1 MQNLAQG
8 KGKWK
13 EKISEKRKRTLE
25 MLERIK
31 ESDAMKIAVIQ
42 ELIPL
47 GLKAVQDAL
56 QEEVEALAGRRYEHG
71 KENRR
76 WGKQWGSIYLRDQK
90 IPVRVPRV
98 RNKKKG
104 EEVRLQRYQKLQEPY
119 RGDHQTFL
127 KLLNGLS
134 THRYKESAELVPEV
148 FGLSASSVSRRFTKK
163 AETYL
168 ELLEERELGDY
179 DFVAIFIDGKRYA
192 EEGIM
197 IALGITIEGKKIV
210 LGIEQMSTENHRAL
224 IQFFDKLIERG
235 LKYAEEMLFVID
247 GSKGLAKAIRQR
259 LGRSVMIQ
267 RCHWHKR
274 ENIVSY
280 LSLNEQKRYRVKLR
294 NAYNEPTYE
303 GAKKALLQIGEELES
318 INPSAAKSLGE
329 GLEETL
335 TLHQLGLCRELGVS
349 FSTTNCIESIMSQ
362 LGQYTDKV
370 DYWRNGTHI
379 VRWVAAGLLHLEPR
393 LRKVK
398 GFRYL
403 KMLRLRIQEKIEK
416 QRYSSMQVL
425 EKQKVAVT

>member
-98 RNKKKG
+98 RNKEKG

-235 LKYAEEMLFVID
+235 LKFV
-247 GSKGLAKAIRQR
+247 
-259 LGRSVMIQ
+259 
-267 RCHWHKR
+267 
-274 ENIVSY
+274 
-280 LSLNEQKRYRVKLR
+280 
-294 NAYNEPTYE
+294 
-303 GAKKALLQIGEELES
+303 
-318 INPSAAKSLGE
+318 
-329 GLEETL
+329 
-335 TLHQLGLCRELGVS
+335 
-349 FSTTNCIESIMSQ
+349 
-362 LGQYTDKV
+362 
-370 DYWRNGTHI
+370 
-379 VRWVAAGLLHLEPR
+379 
-393 LRKVK
+393 
-398 GFRYL
+398 
-403 KMLRLRIQEKIEK
+403 
-416 QRYSSMQVL
+416 
-425 EKQKVAVT
+425 